1 MANNE
6 NENLQL
12 LLKRKREQAD
22 QQRVIEIAHDEI
34 PIQQKISKIV
44 EIDKQSHERMIK
56 HKFTDFLKTSHDPR
70 IRSNLSHIQNEVMY
84 CLPGFQKDFSATYVL
99 LIDDLTY
106 ITKTVSY
113 MLEKAGFH
121 VFSAKNGL
129 DAIILFQ
136 KVIPDIVVTDIR
148 LPDFNG
154 FEIASLVRQI
164 DETIPII
171 FITAVDVDVNSFS
184 SIPGKKAFL
193 QKPIKRE
200 VLLDTIE
207 ELRQE
212 QVSV

>member
-1 MANNE
+1 MTGDE
-6 NENLQL
+6 NQILKL
-12 LLKRKREQAD
+12 LLEHKREQTD
-22 QQRVIEIAHDEI
+22 QQRILEIAHDEI
-34 PIQQKISKIV
+34 PVKQKISEIIK
-44 EIDKQSHERMIK
+44 IDKQSHERIVK
-56 HKFTDFLKTSHDPR
+56 GKVSDFLKTSRDPR

-121 VFSAKNGL
+121 VFSAKNGI

-136 KVIPDIVVTDIR
+136 KVLPDIIVTDIR

-154 FEIASLVRQI
+154 FEIAALIRQI
-164 DETIPII
+164 DEAIPII

-184 SIPGKKAFL
+184 AISGKKAFL
-193 QKPIKRE
+193 QKPIKRD
-200 VLLDTIE
+200 VLIETIE
-207 ELRQE
+207 ELRSE